1 MQIAFSVFAYLQS
14 FALDSVKTGSI
25 LDKNKEKLPYH
36 NEDSMISKNLE
47 KVFTSAVEEVRR
59 RQHEYLTLEHLLY
72 AILCS
77 EEGADILSACNAD
90 IERLKSRME
99 TFFDTRLEKLSGETP
114 QQLVQT
120 VAVSRVLERAFAM
133 LQTSSK
139 RKIEIGDV
147 LVAMFEEAHSHA
159 MYFLLTAGVSRIDVL
174 DYITAAARESLAESA
189 VRDENE
195 TEAADMSDENKT
207 KKSGSA
213 LAKYTTDLIE
223 SARKGRIDPL
233 IGRKAEL
240 ERTIQ
245 VLSRRRKNNPIFV
258 GEPGVGKTALADG
271 LALSVIHGEV
281 PKALENAQIFS
292 LDMGALLAGAKYR
305 GDFESRLK
313 SVIAEL
319 KAIPGAILVI
329 DEIHTLVGAGAT
341 SGGAMDA
348 SNLLKPALAS
358 GELRCIGSTTY
369 EEYRNHFEK
378 DRALCRRFQKIDIKE
393 PSVDETLEILKGL
406 ASHYEEHHGVRY
418 GIGALKA
425 AAELSSRF
433 LNDRFLPDKAIDVV
447 DEAGAA
453 RSLRKGFRKGAS
465 VTPSD
470 VEEVIARMA
479 QVPSQRVSS
488 SDRERLRTL
497 EKDLKARVF
506 GQDEAVSM
514 VVRAI
519 LRGRA
524 GLSQGKRPVGSF
536 LFYGPTGVG
545 KTELAKSLSDILGV
559 HFLRFDMSEYMEKHA
574 VSRLIGSPPGYVGFE
589 QGGLLTDAIRKNPYC
604 VLLLD
609 EIEKAHPDLFNILL
623 QVMDNATLT
632 DNSGRQ
638 ADFRNVVLIM
648 TSNAGAY
655 EMTAR
660 DIGFSATGSTGAE
673 TAGKAKKALERL
685 FTPEFRNR
693 LDAQVP
699 FNSLGKDVMLGIV
712 DKFIAELG
720 DSLAKRKVQLT
731 LSDRAREYLAEKGF
745 DPAFGARPLHRYIR
759 SNIEDALAAELLFGK
774 LKQGGKVLVDIK
786 TPSPEA
792 ANLEKQEF
800 EFQFS

>member
-1 MQIAFSVFAYLQS
+1 MNPTYF
-14 FALDSVKTGSI
+14 
-25 LDKNKEKLPYH
+25 NKKVVTYC
-36 NEDSMISKNLE
+36 EDSMISKNLE
-47 KVFTSAVEEVRR
+47 KVFTSAVEEVRK
-59 RQHEYLTLEHLLY
+59 RQHEYLTLEHILY
-72 AILCS
+72 AVTCS
-77 EEGADILSACNAD
+77 EEGSGILSACNVD
-90 IERLKSRME
+90 VERLKLRIE
-99 TFFDTRLEKLSGETP
+99 TFFDTRLEKLDGESP

-120 VAVSRVLERAFAM
+120 VAVSRVLERAFNM
-133 LQTSSK
+133 LQTSGK
-139 RKIEIGDV
+139 RKIEIGDI
-147 LVAMFEEAHSHA
+147 LAAIFEEEDSFAA
-159 MYFLLTAGVSRIDVL
+159 FFLLTSGVTRL
-174 DYITAAARESLAESA
+174 DILEHITAGMHEREAESETA
-189 VRDENE
+189 EENGAGE
-195 TEAADMSDENKT
+195 DGKSDERT

-213 LAKYTTDLIE
+213 LAKYTTDLIQR
-223 SARKGRIDPL
+223 AKDGRIDPL
-233 IGRKAEL
+233 IGRKSEL
-240 ERTIQ
+240 MRTIQ

-271 LALSVIHGEV
+271 LALSIIHGEV
-281 PKALENAQIFS
+281 PKALEHARIFA
-292 LDMGALLAGAKYR
+292 LDMGSLLAGTKYR

-313 SVIAEL
+313 GVISDL

-329 DEIHTLVGAGAT
+329 DEIHTLVGAGST
-341 SGGAMDA
+341 SGGSMDA
-348 SNLLKPALAS
+348 SNLLKPVLAS

-378 DRALCRRFQKIDIKE
+378 DRALSRRFQKIDIKE
-393 PSVDETLEILKGL
+393 PSPDETLEILKGL
-406 ASHYEEHHGVRY
+406 APHYESHHGVRY

-425 AAELSSRF
+425 AVDLSTRF
-433 LNDRFLPDKAIDVV
+433 LNDRFLPDKAIDVL

-453 RSLRKGFRKGAS
+453 RSLRKGFRKGAA
-465 VTPSD
+465 VTPAD
-470 VEEVIARMA
+470 IEDVIARMA
-479 QVPSQRVSS
+479 QIPSQRVSS

-497 EKDLKARVF
+497 EQDLKARVF

-524 GLSQGKRPVGSF
+524 GLSRGKRPVGSF

-545 KTELAKSLSDILGV
+545 KTELAKSLADILGV
-559 HFLRFDMSEYMEKHA
+559 NFLRFDMSEYMEKHA

-589 QGGLLTDAIRKNPYC
+589 QGGLLTDAIRKNPYS

-655 EMTAR
+655 EMTTR
-660 DIGFSATGSTGAE
+660 DIGFSSAASAGGEA
-673 TAGKAKKALERL
+673 AGKAKKALERL

-699 FNSLGKDVMLGIV
+699 FNSLSREVMLGIV
-712 DKFIAELG
+712 NKFIAELS
-720 DSLAKRKVQLT
+720 DALAKRKVQLVV
-731 LSDRAREYLAEKGF
+731 SDSALEHLAEKGF

-759 SNIEDALAAELLFGK
+759 ANIEDALAAELLFGR
-774 LKQGGKVLVDIK
+774 LKQGGKVLVERRSLPAEPK
-786 TPSPEA
+786 ELPETG
-792 ANLEKQEF
+792 EF
-800 EFQFS
+800 EFHFS